1 MPVPINP
8 RGANLTASKLRGVLL
23 TPNTKLLQILLLLH
37 LLLNTSTGLPLT
49 IVEEEAAQVQVAGE
63 HQLLVR
69 P

>member
-8 RGANLTASKLRGVLL
+8 RGTNLTASTLRGILL
-23 TPNTKLLQILLLLH
+23 TRNTKLLQILLLLH

>member
-1 MPVPINP
+1 M
-8 RGANLTASKLRGVLL
+8 

-37 LLLNTSTGLPLT
+37 LLLHTSTGLPLT
-49 IVEEEAAQVQVAGE
+49 IVEEAAQVQVAGE

>member
-8 RGANLTASKLRGVLL
+8 RGANLTASTLRGVLL
-23 TPNTKLLQILLLLH
+23 TPNTKLLQILLLLL

-49 IVEEEAAQVQVAGE
+49 IVEEAAQVHVAGE

>member
-8 RGANLTASKLRGVLL
+8 RGTNLTASTLRGVLL
-23 TPNTKLLQILLLLH
+23 TRNTKLLQILLLLH

-49 IVEEEAAQVQVAGE
+49 IVEEAAQVQVAGE

>member
-1 MPVPINP
+1 M
-8 RGANLTASKLRGVLL
+8 

-37 LLLNTSTGLPLT
+37 LLLHTSTGLPLT

>member
-1 MPVPINP
+1 M
-8 RGANLTASKLRGVLL
+8 

-69 P
+69 TQETK

>member
-8 RGANLTASKLRGVLL
+8 RGTNLTASTLRGVLL
-23 TPNTKLLQILLLLH
+23 TPNTKLLQILLLLQ
-37 LLLNTSTGLPLT
+37 LLLNSSTGLPLT
-49 IVEEEAAQVQVAGE
+49 IVEEAAQVQVAGE

>member
-1 MPVPINP
+1 MPLPINP
-8 RGANLTASKLRGVLL
+8 RGTNLTASTLRGVLL

-49 IVEEEAAQVQVAGE
+49 IVEEAAQVQVAGE